1 VGVGRAPPDHLDGIS
16 LGVSEARCELCGV
29 AFDPR
34 GFQVRIP
41 GVPQP
46 YHSVACALAARE
58 RLGLDQL
65 PEPARAHVE
74 HLASSLARVQAQAD
88 AERRRRA
95 ALQEELLGLAA
106 RRDALRMR
114 ERRAAAAAHAS
125 EEAVAVGG
133 VAPGPLADKLR
144 RRWFERL

>member
-1 VGVGRAPPDHLDGIS
+1 L
-16 LGVSEARCELCGV
+16 SETRCELCGV

-41 GVPQP
+41 GVPRP

-58 RLGLDQL
+58 RLGLEQL
-65 PEPARAHVE
+65 GQPARAHVE
-74 HLASSLARVQAQAD
+74 HLAASLARAQAQAD

-95 ALQEELLGLAA
+95 ALQEELLTLAA
-106 RRDALRMR
+106 KRDALRLR
-114 ERRAAAAAHAS
+114 ERERAAAVHAS
-125 EEAVAVGG
+125 EQAVAVGG

-144 RRWFERL
+144 RRWFERLG

>member
-1 VGVGRAPPDHLDGIS
+1 MS
-16 LGVSEARCELCGV
+16 QARCELCGL

-46 YHSVACALAARE
+46 YHSVDCALAARE

-65 PEPARAHVE
+65 AQPAQAHVE
-74 HLASSLARVQAQAD
+74 HLASSLARAKARAD
-88 AERRRRA
+88 TERRRRA
-95 ALQEELLGLAA
+95 ALQEELLELAA
-106 RRDALRMR
+106 RRDELRVR
-114 ERRAAAAAHAS
+114 GRRAAVAHAS

-133 VAPGPLADKLR
+133 VSPGPLADKLR
-144 RRWFERL
+144 RRWFDRL